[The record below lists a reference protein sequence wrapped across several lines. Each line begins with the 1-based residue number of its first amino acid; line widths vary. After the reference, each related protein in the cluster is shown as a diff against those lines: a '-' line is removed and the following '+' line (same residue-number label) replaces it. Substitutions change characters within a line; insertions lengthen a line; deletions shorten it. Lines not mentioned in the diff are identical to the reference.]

1 MLMALYD
8 YLDAS
13 TATVRPMSEA
23 ALAGQLSRN
32 GVRTRYSH
40 GRWWRR
46 MKPGFY
52 TPLHWLARMSPEQAR
67 RPGRSWGFVAGLEDR
82 FSTHANAAIPIH
94 ALTDLAE
101 FSFDDLPRFTRR
113 ALRRVDERGIRIVH
127 VTDERLFQDQGY
139 AVLQHWRAQKGLR
152 QMPQERFLADV
163 EGWLGDEAWL
173 VVAAMEEDRLLG
185 YASAWA
191 VEDAA
196 YLHTY
201 AFLEETKRDKLGL
214 SAVLNVAMVMVLQR
228 AKTIRT
234 VSPGIAEPEHGGAM
248 AHKIGQG
255 FPIVEIPARLMLP
268 WPAARYLRKAKPN
281 AYYRLTGAPPPSGVP
296 VATP

>member
-1 MLMALYD
+1 MALYD
-8 YLDAS
+8 YPDAS
-13 TATVRPMSEA
+13 TAAVSPMSEA
-23 ALAGQLSRN
+23 ALASQLTRI

-82 FSTHANAAIPIH
+82 HSSHANAVIPVH
-94 ALTDLAE
+94 ALADLAT
-101 FSFDDLPRFTRR
+101 FSLDGLPRFTRR
-113 ALRRVDERGIRIVH
+113 ALRRVDDRGIRIVH
-127 VTDERLFQDQGY
+127 VTDERILADQGY
-139 AVLQHWRAQKGLR
+139 AVMRHWRAQKGLR
-152 QMPQERFLADV
+152 QLPQERFTADV
-163 EGWLGDEAWL
+163 EGWLGDEAWV
-173 VVAAMEEDRLLG
+173 VVAAMDGDRLLG

-191 VEDAA
+191 VEEAA

-214 SAVLNVAMVMVLQR
+214 SAVLNVAMVTAMKR
-228 AKTIRT
+228 TGTIRA
-234 VSPGIAEPEHGGAM
+234 VSPGIAEPEHRGAM

-255 FPIVEIPARLMLP
+255 FPIIEIPARLMLP
-268 WPAARYLRKAKPN
+268 WPAARYLRATKPN
-281 AYYRLTGAPPPSGVP
+281 AYYRLTGVPPPGWSP
-296 VATP
+296 EVAR

>member
-1 MLMALYD
+1 MTYRGSRVARFA
-8 YLDAS
+8 AS
-13 TATVRPMSEA
+13 TNAVSV
-23 ALAGQLSRN
+23 S
-32 GVRTRYSH
+32 S
-40 GRWWRR
+40 
-46 MKPGFY
+46 
-52 TPLHWLARMSPEQAR
+52 MSPMNGSSRIRGTQSCSTG
-67 RPGRSWGFVAGLEDR
+67 GR
-82 FSTHANAAIPIH
+82 
-94 ALTDLAE
+94 
-101 FSFDDLPRFTRR
+101 
-113 ALRRVDERGIRIVH
+113 RRVFVRCPKSDS
-127 VTDERLFQDQGY
+127 
-139 AVLQHWRAQKGLR
+139 
-152 QMPQERFLADV
+152 LADV

-228 AKTIRT
+228 AKTICT